1 MGKMGLKDYMKKVSS
16 VEIHIIIIFL
26 LILAQVMQ
34 VFLLEPLLPSMESL
48 EIAGI
53 RDSLK
58 PVYCAGDW
66 KAQTLCL
73 CQQPHDNVN
82 RGDAEYV
89 TKKLII
95 HNYWRSI
102 KNS

>member
-1 MGKMGLKDYMKKVSS
+1 MGKMGLKLHEKVSS

-53 RDSLK
+53 QEI
-58 PVYCAGDW
+58 V
-66 KAQTLCL
+66 
-73 CQQPHDNVN
+73 
-82 RGDAEYV
+82 
-89 TKKLII
+89 
-95 HNYWRSI
+95 
-102 KNS
+102 